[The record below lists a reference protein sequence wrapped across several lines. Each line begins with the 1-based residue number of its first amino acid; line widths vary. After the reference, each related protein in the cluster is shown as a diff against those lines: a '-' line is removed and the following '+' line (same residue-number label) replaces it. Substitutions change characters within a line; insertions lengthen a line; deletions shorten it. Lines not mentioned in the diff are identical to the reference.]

1 MPFEEDF
8 TVSTMVI
15 QNVMVRFAHSKVIL
29 AIVTC
34 LPTVNIVSTDWE

>member
-1 MPFEEDF
+1 MPFKDVF

-15 QNVMVRFAHSKVIL
+15 QNVMVHFVHSKVIL
-29 AIVTC
+29 GILTC